1 MNGISDRI
9 GQALL
14 LQRAGD
20 LAGARYEAER
30 ALAEHPDSPDLLEL
44 LGMIRC
50 QLGDLEEGAA
60 LLRRALEKQPG
71 RVATRQA
78 LATALLALGRGDEA
92 EDVCRPPGT
101 EPPDLAL
108 ERLRG
113 YVLQSQ
119 ERFADAADCYAG

>member
-1 MNGISDRI
+1 MRRRRPSMRQHRPGAHKDSIGNAEPWGRRRGLLVPPGMNGISDRI

-30 ALAEHPDSPDLLEL
+30 ALAEHPDSPDLLQL

-60 LLRRALEKQPG
+60 LLRRALEKEPY
-71 RVATRQA
+71 RVATR
-78 LATALLALGRGDEA
+78 
-92 EDVCRPPGT
+92 
-101 EPPDLAL
+101 
-108 ERLRG
+108 
-113 YVLQSQ
+113 
-119 ERFADAADCYAG
+119 